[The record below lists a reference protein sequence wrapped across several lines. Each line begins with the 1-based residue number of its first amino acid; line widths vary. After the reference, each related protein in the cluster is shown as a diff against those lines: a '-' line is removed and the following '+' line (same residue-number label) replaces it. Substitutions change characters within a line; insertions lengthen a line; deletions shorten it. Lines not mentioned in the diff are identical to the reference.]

1 MRMSAMIKIENVSKV
16 YGKGKKNQV
25 QALKSIDLELEQG
38 HNYAIIG
45 KSGSGKSTLMNMIGL
60 LDLPTEG
67 KIFFK
72 GSDISHRKIMQIFF
86 CCRNALL
93 PGMICPCHMRKALQM
108 MIKELSKYARVQK
121 NIKSVWYSRRLQK
134 VISNRRTQPLLSI
147 NQAIY

>member
-67 KIFFK
+67 KMILA
-72 GSDISHRKIMQIFF
+72 IIM
-86 CCRNALL
+86 R
-93 PGMICPCHMRKALQM
+93 G
-108 MIKELSKYARVQK
+108 
-121 NIKSVWYSRRLQK
+121 
-134 VISNRRTQPLLSI
+134 NRRNI
-147 NQAIY
+147 AIWRSGLYIRILD

>member
-67 KIFFK
+67 RSSLRDLILA
-72 GSDISHRKIMQIFF
+72 IIM
-86 CCRNALL
+86 R
-93 PGMICPCHMRKALQM
+93 G
-108 MIKELSKYARVQK
+108 
-121 NIKSVWYSRRLQK
+121 
-134 VISNRRTQPLLSI
+134 NRRNI
-147 NQAIY
+147 AIWRSGLYIRILD

>member
-60 LDLPTEG
+60 LDLPRDL
-67 KIFFK
+67 ILA
-72 GSDISHRKIMQIFF
+72 IIM
-86 CCRNALL
+86 R
-93 PGMICPCHMRKALQM
+93 G
-108 MIKELSKYARVQK
+108 
-121 NIKSVWYSRRLQK
+121 
-134 VISNRRTQPLLSI
+134 NRRNI
-147 NQAIY
+147 AIWRSGLYIRILD

>member
-72 GSDISHRKIMQIFF
+72 GSDISHYNAGQQAKYRNMEVGFVYQDFRLIDELTAKENRYGILSLPYFHVRIGRKREAFANRAF
-86 CCRNALL
+86 RWTKTACRN
-93 PGMICPCHMRKALQM
+93 RK
-108 MIKELSKYARVQK
+108 
-121 NIKSVWYSRRLQK
+121 
-134 VISNRRTQPLLSI
+134 SI
-147 NQAIY
+147 NQ

>member
-25 QALKSIDLELEQG
+25 QALKSIALELEQG

-72 GSDISHRKIMQIFF
+72 GSDISHYNAGQQAKYRNMEVGFVYQDFRLIDELTAKENILLPRLIAKKKIDMEYANRAFRWAKTA
-86 CCRNALL
+86 CRN
-93 PGMICPCHMRKALQM
+93 RK
-108 MIKELSKYARVQK
+108 
-121 NIKSVWYSRRLQK
+121 
-134 VISNRRTQPLLSI
+134 SI
-147 NQAIY
+147 DQ